1 MLENTGKWPVS
12 CLVFLTP
19 PYSMKKTLY
28 CLYSFFSNVFQP
40 VTDRNGVNEQTHT
53 YTSHTERWNC
63 KLLVGMKKRCPYFF
77 KTTTPI
83 LPTPSFLW
91 KKSSARFFWENFER
105 SGLPPFIKERDSN
118 YRPTFTINQFLA
130 TGLSLLFCTLFYTPE
145 TSGMEWFKHAYSW
158 KLTASTYFPQ

>member
-53 YTSHTERWNC
+53 HTSHTERWNC
-63 KLLVGMKKRCPYFF
+63 KLLVGMKKKIP
-77 KTTTPI
+77 
-83 LPTPSFLW
+83 
-91 KKSSARFFWENFER
+91 
-105 SGLPPFIKERDSN
+105 
-118 YRPTFTINQFLA
+118 
-130 TGLSLLFCTLFYTPE
+130 LLF
-145 TSGMEWFKHAYSW
+145 
-158 KLTASTYFPQ
+158 